1 MQVVDVSDVI
11 RIGLV
16 LLLVILVGLYFAM
29 TAGRLDRLHIRYDA
43 AIASLELQFALRA
56 ETVAE
61 TIAEGFID
69 PVSTQL
75 LGRALAARRFTEPD
89 SLIAESELSALL
101 REVVDAHDG
110 LVAPPDLQQELRS
123 ACNRVEF
130 AYRFRNEAAETT
142 LAMRN
147 RPLIKRLGLAGHTA
161 FPHTIACDV
170 GAPEFAG

>member
-1 MQVVDVSDVI
+1 MHALDAFDVA
-11 RIGLV
+11 RIGLLI
-16 LLLVILVGLYFAM
+16 LLIMLVGLYFAM

-43 AIASLELQFALRA
+43 AIVSLELHFALRA

-61 TIAEGFID
+61 TVAEGFID
-69 PVSTQL
+69 PVSAQL

-89 SLIAESELSALL
+89 SLMAESELSLLL

-110 LVAPPDLQQELRS
+110 VVAPPDLQQELRS

-130 AYRFRNEAAETT
+130 AYRFLNEAAETS

-161 FPHTIACDV
+161 YPHTISCDV
-170 GAPEFAG
+170 LAPEFA